1 MSKVASKYTT
11 TVTERLSK
19 LDRMEKDLSTT
30 AESLA
35 LAVDE
40 VNNNARKVQERLE
53 RHCSGMSNY
62 VIFVI
67 SSNHI
72 GL

>member
-1 MSKVASKYTT
+1 MSKVATKYTA

-30 AESLA
+30 AASLA
-35 LAVDE
+35 VAVEE

-53 RHCSGMSNY
+53 RHCSGIFY
-62 VIFVI
+62 IIVIHLGAVVE
-67 SSNHI
+67 
-72 GL
+72 